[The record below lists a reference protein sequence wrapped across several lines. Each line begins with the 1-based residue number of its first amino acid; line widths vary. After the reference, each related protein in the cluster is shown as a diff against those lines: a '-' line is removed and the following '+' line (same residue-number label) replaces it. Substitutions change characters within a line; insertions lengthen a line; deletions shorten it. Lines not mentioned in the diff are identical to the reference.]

1 MKNMKINIHC
11 WLFLGLLLSSAGC
24 KDLNTVSNNPDRN
37 DVLSSG
43 ADLLAVL
50 NGGYAAWW
58 QAVHGDHPAIALS
71 VTADAYGMSWAD
83 FGAQRLGEEPRTAYN
98 NRITEEES
106 YRLVAEAPWY
116 GCLSAASSANDILR
130 ALDNGV
136 TIDNGG
142 PSDQSIRAGAHFLRG
157 VSWGYLGLIFD
168 QGLLVDENTDV
179 TQPLSFVPYRD
190 MIPAAVA
197 ELEGAIT
204 LAEQTGQNFILSA
217 FSGLTLGDD
226 QFVRLSHSYAA
237 RFLAQWPRT
246 EDENQAVDWQAVLE
260 HARQGLDDDFA
271 PLADGNLWQSYH
283 KYAFAETGQGNFW
296 ARVDQRLVAAL
307 DPSQP
312 ARYPEVI
319 AEGEPPLDN
328 PMATSPD
335 RRLTTDFVFL
345 PNNNFP
351 VDRGEWHFSHYKHN
365 RNQSD
370 PSFAGNGST
379 SGPMPAFLAAD
390 NELLRAEALLRLGRK
405 GEAIEIINT
414 GTRVRRGGLTPLA
427 TTAPAGEVER
437 AILYERAIELLS
449 TAPMNLWFDR
459 RRSGPR
465 QPYREVDALG
475 GLQTG
480 TPAQLPVPAQE
491 LRIQGMEPY
500 NFGGP
505 ADPEGI
511 DPVF

>member
-1 MKNMKINIHC
+1 MNMKTKIPISI
-11 WLFLGLLLSSAGC
+11 LFGFLLLSTAC
-24 KDLNTVSNNPDRN
+24 KDLNTMNSSNPDRD

-43 ADLLAVL
+43 ADLLAIL
-50 NGGYAAWW
+50 NGGFATWW

-98 NRITEEES
+98 NRVSEEAS
-106 YRLVAEAPWY
+106 YQEVAKAPWY
-116 GCLSAASSANDILR
+116 GCLSAVSSANDILR

-136 TIDNGG
+136 SIDNGG
-142 PSDQSIRAGAHFLRG
+142 PSDRSIRAGAHMLRG
-157 VSWGYLGLIFD
+157 LSWGYLGLLFD
-168 QGLLVDENTDV
+168 QGLLVDETTDV
-179 TQPLSFVPYRD
+179 TQPLSFVPYPE
-190 MIPAAVA
+190 MIAAAVR
-197 ELEGAIT
+197 ELETAIT
-204 LAEQTGQNFILSA
+204 LAEETGQNFLLSA
-217 FSGLTLGDD
+217 ISGWRLGED
-226 QFVRLSHSYAA
+226 QFVRLAHSYAA
-237 RFLAQWPRT
+237 RFLAQAPRT
-246 EDENQAVDWQAVLE
+246 EAGNAAVNWQMVLD
-260 HARQGLDDDFA
+260 HARLGIDFDFA
-271 PLADGNLWQSYH
+271 PVADGNLWQSYH
-283 KYAFAETGQGNFW
+283 KYAFAETGQGDFW

-319 AEGEPPLDN
+319 AEGEEPLDN
-328 PMATSPD
+328 PRATSKD
-335 RRLTTDFVFL
+335 RRLITDFVFRER
-345 PNNNFP
+345 NNFP
-351 VDRGEWHFSHYKHN
+351 VDRGEWHFSHYKHD

-390 NELLRAEALLRLGRK
+390 NELLQAEALLQLGRK
-405 GEAIEIINT
+405 VDALQLVNA
-414 GTRVRRGGLTPLA
+414 GTRVQRGGLPPL
-427 TTAPAGEVER
+427 PASASVMEVER
-437 AILYERAIELLS
+437 VILYERAIELLS
-449 TAPMNLWFDR
+449 TAPMSLWFDR

-465 QPYREVDALG
+465 QNYREVDPLG

-480 TPAQLPVPAQE
+480 TPAQLPVPAEE

-511 DPVF
+511 NPVF